1 MGVSGRAARL
11 HGCRLSL
18 LFPFLSLSLSLL
30 CLCLSVSFSLSLS
43 PSFLITRSSPFGICG
58 GGRRI
63 QACKSQSPS
72 DGKSDHSSSFSG
84 GLWSVLQD
92 RCLDPQLV
100 PGSSLNLVSGLR
112 TCPLFLSSVPVPYSC
127 PPHLSPIFCPPHLS
141 SVLVVHT
148 CPLTGEPNS
157 SLISSERK
165 TINQ

>member
-1 MGVSGRAARL
+1 MGASGRAARL
-11 HGCRLSL
+11 HGCRSSL
-18 LFPFLSLSLSLL
+18 LFPFLSLSLFS
-30 CLCLSVSFSLSLS
+30 LSVSLSLFSLSLS

-92 RCLDPQLV
+92 RCLDPGLV

-112 TCPLFLSSVPVPYSC
+112 TCPLFLSPTPLPY
-127 PPHLSPIFCPPHLS
+127 FCPPHLS
-141 SVLVVHT
+141 SVLVVNS
-148 CPLTGEPNS
+148 CPLFLLSTPVLLLVN
-157 SLISSERK
+157 LIHHLSVRK
-165 TINQ
+165 EKQ